1 MAPYDTYNFVA
12 LFNSFY
18 SYLIQKIMNKTK
30 TAVIIGI
37 ILTVVAIVG
46 FTLILTRKQTV
57 ENGQIKSYW
66 KKPKTDP
73 DPETKA

>member
-1 MAPYDTYNFVA
+1 
-12 LFNSFY
+12 
-18 SYLIQKIMNKTK
+18 MNKTK